1 MGKTIVN
8 EIEKCTQ
15 CPHCTIL
22 PDPEPYDWFC
32 DDDVKLFCEK
42 LKRTVAAALRPYE
55 SDESCHFQTVHAKNI
70 EQSGIKN
77 IIIRNMN
84 ETLEQ
89 QIKRLEFCRDCIDQ
103 SYKAGRDE
111 YNRLE
116 RMIEELKEKQK

>member
-42 LKRTVAAALRPYE
+42 LKRTI
-55 SDESCHFQTVHAKNI
+55 TGNI
-70 EQSGIKN
+70 NFVTFVGSKCSGYCP
-77 IIIRNMN
+77 
-84 ETLEQ
+84 
-89 QIKRLEFCRDCIDQ
+89 F
-103 SYKAGRDE
+103 
-111 YNRLE
+111 
-116 RMIEELKEKQK
+116 

>member
-42 LKRTVAAALRPYE
+42 SKAVT
-55 SDESCHFQTVHAKNI
+55 K
-70 EQSGIKN
+70 
-77 IIIRNMN
+77 IRQ
-84 ETLEQ
+84 LIQ
-89 QIKRLEFCRDCIDQ
+89 F
-103 SYKAGRDE
+103 
-111 YNRLE
+111 
-116 RMIEELKEKQK
+116 